1 MGRFE
6 VIPGK
11 PQHCG
16 AIIRRLR
23 AEHRAAVA
31 SIGISAHHSLRS
43 NFDVSMFTRAW
54 MIDGEL
60 AALGGVT
67 GSEISS
73 TGMVWLALS
82 EKATR
87 FPVEIVKET
96 RRQMARIM
104 LTKRDLVTLII
115 PEDKASL
122 RFATW
127 LGFETVD
134 PTPIPYGNGRV
145 LLIRYRKGA

>member
-6 VIPGK
+6 VIPGR
-11 PQHCG
+11 QYHCG

-23 AEHRAAVA
+23 AEHRAAVV
-31 SIGISAHHSLRS
+31 SLGIPPHQSLRS
-43 NFDVSMFTRAW
+43 NFDISMFTRAW
-54 MIDGEL
+54 FIDGEL
-60 AALGGVT
+60 AGLGGVT

-73 TGMVWLALS
+73 TGYVWLALS
-82 EKATR
+82 EKATK

-104 LTKRDLVTLII
+104 LTKRDLITLII
-115 PEDKASL
+115 PEDKTSL

-134 PTPIPYGNGRV
+134 QTPIPCGTGRV
-145 LLIRYRKGA
+145 ILIHYKGA